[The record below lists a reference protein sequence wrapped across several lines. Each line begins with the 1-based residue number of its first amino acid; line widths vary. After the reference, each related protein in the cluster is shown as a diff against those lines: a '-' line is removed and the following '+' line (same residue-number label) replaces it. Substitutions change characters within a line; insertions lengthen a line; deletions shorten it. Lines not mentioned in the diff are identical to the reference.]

1 MQWLLYGFV
10 IVAGALNAVQAGCN
24 SSLNKV
30 IEQPIAAA
38 LMILAVAFSGVFTV
52 GIISG
57 QLGMPEMASFHRVP
71 WWGGSEA
78 CWGRPS

>member
-1 MQWLLYGFV
+1 MQWLLYGF
-10 IVAGALNAVQAGCN
+10 AVQAGCN

-52 GIISG
+52 SGVFIVGIISG
-57 QLGMPEMASFHRVP
+57 Q
-71 WWGGSEA
+71 
-78 CWGRPS
+78 

>member
-1 MQWLLYGFV
+1 MQWLLYGFAV
-10 IVAGALNAVQAGCN
+10 VAGALNVVQAGCN

-52 GIISG
+52 SGVFIVGIISG
-57 QLGMPEMASFHRVP
+57 Q
-71 WWGGSEA
+71 
-78 CWGRPS
+78 